1 MLAKVSP
8 GDIGQLTLEQGS
20 KLPTCNKTKD
30 IATSPCKGRVSN
42 VVKKEKK
49 LQSDSQRIS
58 LKIYGISG
66 VE

>member
-20 KLPTCNKTKD
+20 KLPTSNKTKD

-42 VVKKEKK
+42 VVKKDKK
-49 LQSDSQRIS
+49 
-58 LKIYGISG
+58 
-66 VE
+66 